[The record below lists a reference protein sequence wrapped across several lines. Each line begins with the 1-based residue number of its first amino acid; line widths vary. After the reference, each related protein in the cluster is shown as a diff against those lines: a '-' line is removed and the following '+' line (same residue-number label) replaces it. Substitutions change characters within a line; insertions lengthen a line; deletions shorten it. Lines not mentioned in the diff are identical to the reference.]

1 MLHYRWFLFY
11 QRTDW
16 TILILDLDKSPVTTE
31 SNLTAAKRFVDMI
44 NDSMPSIDA
53 VNEFAAD

>member
-11 QRTDW
+11 QRTNW
-16 TILILDLDKSPVTTE
+16 TILIMDLDKSPVTTE

>member
-11 QRTDW
+11 QRTDG

>member
-11 QRTDW
+11 QRTDG

-44 NDSMPSIDA
+44 NDSMPSIEA
-53 VNEFAAD
+53 TNEFAAD

>member
-1 MLHYRWFLFY
+1 M
-11 QRTDW
+11 
-16 TILILDLDKSPVTTE
+16 DLDKSPVTTE